1 MKRTIIF
8 GDIHGC
14 LDEWK
19 ELMDKLAVTAEDH
32 LISVGDMICRGPFS
46 AQVLDL
52 AMSLSNF
59 TYILGNHELR
69 FLNSWRE
76 GLIPNTKSYDL
87 ETVWQMSD
95 RFENYMN
102 FIASKFLYA
111 ELPEAIVVHAGLR
124 PNIPLHEQ
132 TPRDLTEIREL
143 ETDGRPWYEHYQGK
157 KPVVFGH
164 WVRREPLMRENVIGL
179 DTGCV
184 YGGKLSAYVLPEAR
198 IVTISARKSYK
209 IRSKPWA

>member
-19 ELMDKLAVTAEDH
+19 ELLNLISATHEDH
-32 LISVGDMICRGPFS
+32 LISVGDMICRGPYS
-46 AQVLDL
+46 AQVLDF
-52 AMSLSNF
+52 AMSLPNF

-69 FLNSWRE
+69 FLDAWRQ
-76 GLIPNTKSYDL
+76 GHIPNTKPNDL
-87 ETVWQMSD
+87 NIVWQMSD
-95 RFENYMN
+95 HFETYMK
-102 FIASKFLYA
+102 FIDSKPLYL

-124 PNIPLHEQ
+124 PGVPLLQ
-132 TPRDLTEIREL
+132 QNSKDLTEIREVNG
-143 ETDGRPWYEHYQGK
+143 DRPWYEYYEES

-164 WVRREPLMRENVIGL
+164 WVRREPLVRDNAIGL

-184 YGGKLSAYVLPEAR
+184 YGGKLSAYILPDQK
-198 IVTISARKSYK
+198 IVNIPARKTYYL
-209 IRSKPWA
+209 RSKSWA